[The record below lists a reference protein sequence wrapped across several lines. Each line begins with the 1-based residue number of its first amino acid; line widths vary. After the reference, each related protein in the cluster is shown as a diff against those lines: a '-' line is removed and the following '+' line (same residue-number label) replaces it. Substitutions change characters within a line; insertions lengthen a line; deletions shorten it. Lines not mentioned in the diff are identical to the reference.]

1 MAEDAAS
8 APGVARDGSLPPRV
22 ASALLALGI
31 TIVVGSTSAPLALYE
46 TYKNEMGFSD
56 FMLAIVASCS
66 VIGVIAAAVFAGRL
80 SDAVG
85 RRPVMLP
92 GIALATLMLVM
103 LAAAQNIETLFIG
116 RLVGGLA
123 VGLYTGAATA
133 ALAELSPDGDTRK
146 AARTAAMASIA
157 GFASGP
163 IVGGFFAEYLP
174 WTLQLVYVAYG
185 ILYLPTLVG
194 VLRMRE
200 TVSARGRWTLRPQA
214 LRTPPG
220 GGRTFALGC
229 LLALC
234 AFSLT
239 CMFQSLGPSIVIRLL
254 DLDNRF
260 FVTLIVASFLTTS
273 AVVQLRLRHWPI
285 RRASLIGLTLLPFG
299 GLLITLAVLTGSIE
313 AFIAGCLV
321 GGLGQGLTFLGGQSL
336 VELVAPAAI
345 RAEVFGTYLIVVYMS
360 GSAPATVLGFVSRQV
375 GLHSAIVGYTI
386 VVSAL
391 AAATLALCL
400 AVAMRHEPRR
410 LADEAPMV
418 AVP

>member
-1 MAEDAAS
+1 MM
-8 APGVARDGSLPPRV
+8 
-22 ASALLALGI
+22 
-31 TIVVGSTSAPLALYE
+31 VGATSAPLALYE

-56 FMLAIVASCS
+56 FMLAAVASCS

-80 SDAVG
+80 SDAIG

-92 GIALATLMLVM
+92 GIALATLMLVL
-103 LAAAQNIETLFIG
+103 LAVARNVETLFVA
-116 RLVGGLA
+116 RLIGGLA

-163 IVGGFFAEYLP
+163 IVGGFFLEYLP
-174 WTLQLVYVAYG
+174 WKLQLVYVAYG
-185 ILYLPTLVG
+185 ILYLPGLAG
-194 VLRMRE
+194 VLTMRE
-200 TVSARGRWTLRPQA
+200 TVRQRGPWTLRPQP

-260 FVTLIVASFLTTS
+260 FVTAIVASFLTTS
-273 AVVQLRLRHWPI
+273 AIAQLRLRHWPI
-285 RRASLIGLTLLPFG
+285 RRASLAGLTLLPFG

-321 GGLGQGLTFLGGQSL
+321 GGLGQGLTYLGGQSL

-360 GSAPATVLGFVSRQV
+360 GSAPATILGFVAKHV

-386 VVSAL
+386 VVSSL
-391 AAATLALCL
+391 AASTLLLCRL
-400 AVAMRHEPRR
+400 VVMRDEPSRR
-410 LADEAPMV
+410 TEERPIV
-418 AVP
+418 GVP